1 MAKMD
6 GEDELKRQMRR
17 RLVGAVALVT
27 AMVVILPMLFESS
40 PKPND
45 RGIEVRIPDKDTAGA
60 FNSQMVLPE
69 SAPEVAS
76 APEATPEPA
85 PSASAAVAAPPLA
98 AAPVAGAPA
107 SVVPPAKPA
116 PVHKPAAA
124 KPEPAHKPAA
134 AKPEPAHKPAPAHAE
149 HGKSAPAKAGFAVQ
163 VGAFGNAATA
173 RELQGKLHKQ
183 GWHSYTQ
190 MVGDAIR
197 VRVGP
202 YPTREGAE
210 KARHKLEAQGMHPAV
225 VNEP

>member
-1 MAKMD
+1 MASMD

-40 PKPND
+40 PKPSD
-45 RGIEVRIPDKDTAGA
+45 RSVELRIPDKDKAGA
-60 FNSQMVLPE
+60 FTSQMVVPE
-69 SAPEVAS
+69 SAPEVTAPAATDQPAAS
-76 APEATPEPA
+76 APVAALP
-85 PSASAAVAAPPLA
+85 ASAAPVPAQPAHKPEAAPAEA
-98 AAPVAGAPA
+98 A
-107 SVVPPAKPA
+107 
-116 PVHKPAAA
+116 HKQAA
-124 KPEPAHKPAA
+124 KPEPAHKQAA
-134 AKPEPAHKPAPAHAE
+134 AHAE
-149 HGKSAPAKAGFAVQ
+149 HAKPAPAKAGFAVQ

-173 RELQGKLHKQ
+173 RELQDKLHKQ